1 MKPADAWRM
10 SAIPYSE
17 MAFKSILQNSSNMW
31 WGSFG
36 RGAASEISEHEDLV
50 KRALRIARFDKVI
63 LAVVVTAAAGVPFLP
78 QALGASYGLSA
89 SVTLSLAVSFALIV
103 LYGVQTLSS
112 CMSGEFPPFLSTLPL
127 MRSDVSL
134 VNLLS
139 FVRTSDFPVIGTVAC
154 QVFFVSFVTGS
165 ALSGLFMLLV
175 GVVNSAIAV
184 SVSLWLSSVF
194 YKGIQGSRR
203 GGRGSAFR
211 LVMLLAWGVA
221 VLGIGVL
228 FAAPGYLIPLVQGAL
243 ANQSAM
249 TSMILSLIYP
259 FSLGV
264 GVGATAHLFTSSGI
278 ERIAQAATAGYLLI
292 AVVASRWSMSSVASF
307 PPGASLAAGAEGA
320 RDTSATVRG
329 LVGAYVVKDLRMAS
343 VNLTSA
349 FLFALPAFETLVIL
363 LYRGA
368 LPSLRASTILV
379 SMVLGGLVALILP
392 LVLVSS
398 EGTGF
403 DFAKTMPLRIR
414 TIVFSKASIATA
426 VYLPAVAV
434 VFLEGLLKPLSSP
447 AVDLIPLASVLA
459 VASASLLE
467 VRLFL
472 GFTPAGRV
480 TFVLQDFARMG
491 AGAGLVIFPAVTY
504 TVAYVFK
511 FDQFLAAGAMLAVAL
526 IELAAVIEFVR
537 RS

>member
-1 MKPADAWRM
+1 MKAADAWRM

-36 RGAASEISEHEDLV
+36 RGAASEVSEHEDLV

-78 QALGASYGLSA
+78 LVLGATYGLAA

-103 LYGVQTLSS
+103 LYGVQTLASY
-112 CMSGEFPPFLSTLPL
+112 MGGEFPPFLSTLPL
-127 MRSDVSL
+127 LRDDVSL
-134 VNLLS
+134 VNLFS
-139 FVRTSDFPVIGTVAC
+139 FVRTSDYPVVGTVAC
-154 QVFFVSFVTGS
+154 QVFFVLVVTGS
-165 ALSGLFMLLV
+165 VLSGLFMLLA
-175 GVVNSAIAV
+175 GIVNSAIAV
-184 SVSLWLSSVF
+184 TVSLWLSSLF

-203 GGRGSAFR
+203 GGRGSAIR
-211 LVMLLAWGVA
+211 LVMLLAWGIA

-228 FAAPGYLIPLVQGAL
+228 FAATGYLIPLAQGAL
-243 ANQSAM
+243 ANPNAL
-249 TSMILSLIYP
+249 TSTILSLVYP

-264 GVGATAHLFTSSGI
+264 GVGATAHLFTPSGF
-278 ERIAQAATAGYLLI
+278 EEAALAATLCYVLI
-292 AVVASRWSMSSVASF
+292 AVAGSWWSMRSVASF
-307 PPGASLAAGAEGA
+307 PEGAALASGGEGA
-320 RDTSATVRG
+320 RDTSATVHG
-329 LVGAYVVKDLRMAS
+329 PVGAYMLKDLRMAS
-343 VNLTSA
+343 VNLPSA

-363 LYRGA
+363 VYRGA
-368 LPSLRASTILV
+368 LPTLRASTLLV

-398 EGTGF
+398 ESTGF

-434 VFLEGLLKPLSSP
+434 VFLEAMLKPLSSP
-447 AVDLIPLASVLA
+447 AVGLIPLASVLA

-472 GFTPAGRV
+472 GFTPAGRL
-480 TFVLQDFARMG
+480 TFVLQDFARMA
-491 AGAGLVIFPAVTY
+491 AGAGLVILPALTY
-504 TVAYVFK
+504 AVAYILGSG
-511 FDQFLAAGAMLAVAL
+511 QYLAAATMLVVAL
-526 IELAAVIEFVR
+526 IELVGIIEFVR